1 MPAVVV
7 KLLAIVSKGEEEYL
21 KVFLEKHG
29 FNIENEYYQKIN
41 EYIDNFL
48 DLLITKQ
55 NNLKREEVTSTVYSF
70 IAVAIENTFHKYGVT
85 LNKPMSWTV
94 RKIRRHQPEATD
106 VLINNI
112 QNAFKELDEMYKNMQ
127 DSMTSQLPTAYRS
140 GGLEKP

>member
-7 KLLAIVSKGEEEYL
+7 KLLAVVSKGEEEYL
-21 KVFLEKHG
+21 KMFLEKHG
-29 FNIENEYYQKIN
+29 FNINDDYYQKIN
-41 EYIDNFL
+41 NYINNFL

-55 NNLKREEVTSTVYSF
+55 NNLKREEVASTVYSF
-70 IAVAIENTFHKYGVT
+70 IAVAIENTFHKYGIT

-127 DSMTSQLPTAYRS
+127 DSMTIKEETSNAS
-140 GGLEKP
+140 